1 MESYD
6 ANGSTD
12 ISSVI
17 PQGLIETPVEK
28 NVGPSQMAEFSTSL
42 DEIAP
47 PMMSGP
53 AMAMHQA
60 QQQQQAPQGVQQ
72 APQMAQG
79 PKKIPFGLTVQ
90 QYMALLA
97 GLAAVV
103 STSRPVQERLNQFF
117 PNVEPGSMYAAL
129 VTALIAALVFYAAEK
144 FL

>member
-1 MESYD
+1 
-6 ANGSTD
+6 
-12 ISSVI
+12 
-17 PQGLIETPVEK
+17 
-28 NVGPSQMAEFSTSL
+28 MAEFSTSL

-60 QQQQQAPQGVQQ
+60 QQQAPQGVQQ
-72 APQMAQG
+72 APQTAQG

-103 STSRPVQERLNQFF
+103 STSRPVQERLTQFF

>member
-1 MESYD
+1 
-6 ANGSTD
+6 
-12 ISSVI
+12 VI

-42 DEIAP
+42 DEIVP
-47 PMMSGP
+47 PMSGP

-60 QQQQQAPQGVQQ
+60 QAPQVSLQP
-72 APQMAQG
+72 APQASAPHQQGG

-103 STSRPVQERLNQFF
+103 ATSKPVQERLSQFF
-117 PNVEPGSMYAAL
+117 PNIEPGSMYAAL

>member
-1 MESYD
+1 
-6 ANGSTD
+6 
-12 ISSVI
+12 
-17 PQGLIETPVEK
+17 
-28 NVGPSQMAEFSTSL
+28 MAEFSTSL

-53 AMAMHQA
+53 AMAMQQA
-60 QQQQQAPQGVQQ
+60 QQAPQGVQQ

-103 STSRPVQERLNQFF
+103 STSRPVQERLTQFF

>member
-17 PQGLIETPVEK
+17 PQGLIETSVEK

-47 PMMSGP
+47 QMMSGP

-60 QQQQQAPQGVQQ
+60 QQQQAPQGVQQ
-72 APQMAQG
+72 APQTAQG

-103 STSRPVQERLNQFF
+103 STSRPVQERLTQFF

>member
-12 ISSVI
+12 ISSAI
-17 PQGLIETPVEK
+17 PQGLIETSVEK

-60 QQQQQAPQGVQQ
+60 QQQAPQGPQQQAPQT
-72 APQMAQG
+72 AQG

-103 STSRPVQERLNQFF
+103 STSRPVQERLTQFF
-117 PNVEPGSMYAAL
+117 PTIEPGSMYAAL

>member
-17 PQGLIETPVEK
+17 PQGLIETSVEK

-47 PMMSGP
+47 QMMSGP

-60 QQQQQAPQGVQQ
+60 QQQAPQGVQQ
-72 APQMAQG
+72 APQTAQG

>member
-60 QQQQQAPQGVQQ
+60 QQAPQGVQQ
-72 APQMAQG
+72 APQTAQG